1 MIRTGPC
8 ERGVIVSTAP
18 VEDVC
23 PEYSKPWILTATIL
37 GSSMVSIDGTALS
50 VALPV
55 IQTDL
60 AVPLSTVL
68 WVVNGYSL
76 GLAALMLLGGSAGDR
91 YGRRRVF
98 VIGIA
103 LFTVMSLICGLSA
116 SAPQLITAR
125 ALQGLGGALLVPA
138 NLAIIGAVFDERER
152 GKAIGTWAAFGAVT
166 GALGPVLGGWLVDT
180 ISWRAVFFLNLPIA
194 LVTLSIAWRH
204 MPETR
209 DPEAAGEL
217 DWPGAVLVAAALG
230 ALAAGLTGA
239 GNAGWTDPLV
249 VGALLAAV
257 CLLIGFIGTESLRA
271 SPMVPLGLFRPR
283 NFSGA
288 NLLTLFLYGALA
300 GVFFLLPFNLI
311 QVQKFAATTTGA
323 VFLPVTI
330 IIAGLSR
337 WSGALQDRIGAKWP
351 LVVGPVIT
359 AVGFA
364 LLAWPATGGSYWTNF
379 FPPMVMIGLGMAV
392 VVSPLTTTV
401 MSSVSETQT
410 GIASGINNSVEEV
423 SSSARRGSGRHGGAR
438 DFPARAACP
447 SGPGRLRSVF
457 GDRTRCRSDW
467 QDLGSQSDPVVRPG
481 GGARAARGRPE
492 RRVPR
497 QLSLGDARR
506 GGNRAVQ
513 RGVRRPDDRP
523 PACRAPVGA
532 GATTVRSRPPER
544 AGLGVPCMHAPRGGG
559 LYVAK
564 VGTPARRKNVAPA

>member
-1 MIRTGPC
+1 
-8 ERGVIVSTAP
+8 VIVSTAP

-23 PEYSKPWILTATIL
+23 SKYSKPWILAATIL

-50 VALPV
+50 VALPI
-55 IQTDL
+55 IQKDL
-60 AVPLSTVL
+60 GVPLSTVL
-68 WVVNGYSL
+68 WVVNAYSL

-91 YGRRRVF
+91 YGRRRMF

-116 SAPQLITAR
+116 SAPQLIAGR

-194 LVTLSIAWRH
+194 LVTLLITWRH

-209 DPEAAGEL
+209 NLAAVGEL
-217 DWPGAVLVAAALG
+217 DWPGAILVTAALG
-230 ALAAGLTGA
+230 TLALGLTKA
-239 GNAGWTDPLV
+239 GNVGWDHPLV
-249 VGALLAAV
+249 VAALAAAV
-257 CLLIGFIGTESLRA
+257 CLLIAFIRTESLRA
-271 SPMVPLGLFRPR
+271 SPMVPLGLFRSR

-288 NLLTLFLYGALA
+288 NLLTLFLYGALT

-337 WSGALQDRIGAKWP
+337 WSGTLQDRIGARWP
-351 LVVGPVIT
+351 LVIGPVIT
-359 AVGFA
+359 AIGFA
-364 LLAWPATGGSYWTNF
+364 LLAWPGAGGSYWTNF
-379 FPPMVMIGLGMAV
+379 FPPMVTIGFGMAV

-401 MSSVSETQT
+401 MNSVSETQT

-423 SSSARRGSGRHGGAR
+423 SSLLAVALFGTVALAIFQQALPGHLALAGFDPSS
-438 DFPARAACP
+438 DTARAAEVIGNTLAAGPTRRSSGERIARSSKRP
-447 SGPGRLRSVF
+447 STMLFSTAF
-457 GDRTRCRSDW
+457 
-467 QDLGSQSDPVVRPG
+467 
-481 GGARAARGRPE
+481 A
-492 RRVPR
+492 
-497 QLSLGDARR
+497 
-506 GGNRAVQ
+506 
-513 RGVRRPDDRP
+513 
-523 PACRAPVGA
+523 
-532 GATTVRSRPPER
+532 
-544 AGLGVPCMHAPRGGG
+544 
-559 LYVAK
+559 
-564 VGTPARRKNVAPA
+564 